1 MTEVFKQ
8 SALKRLKDT
17 YKSTDLVLPA
27 IQRHVMKS
35 PQLDVRPEDHSDLY
49 MHPSDM
55 AKKEWCGRHDY
66 YRMVGT
72 PTNKV
77 TTRNPSF
84 RMENVLAEGH
94 TIHDKYQRW
103 LWEMGVLWGDWKCHD
118 CGHRWGA
125 LSPLVC
131 QFCLSPRI
139 RYAEL
144 PLRRK
149 TILVEGHADAAVH
162 GLGEFSGLVEVKS
175 IGVGTLRFEAPRLWN
190 LYQDGQAFE
199 DIWWKIQRPF
209 TSHLKQ
215 GMLYLWMSWP
225 RYEQIAFLYES
236 KAHQAVKEF
245 IVRYDKKLIAP
256 LLETAREVTSAVQ
269 VGQPPSRPPW
279 AEEPTSRICNSC
291 EYRSTCWGIDD
302 DDQETHDPPATRLR
316 IRRASPAER
325 RRHLRRS
332 T

>member
-1 MTEVFKQ
+1 MSESFKP

-17 YKSTDLVLPA
+17 YRSEDLILPA
-27 IQRHVMKS
+27 LQRHVMKT
-35 PQLDVRPEDHSDLY
+35 PQLDVRPDDHSLAY

-55 AKKEWCGRHDY
+55 ASKDWCGRHDY
-66 YRMVGT
+66 YRIVGT
-72 PTNKV
+72 PTTKV
-77 TTRNPSF
+77 SSRNPSF

-103 LWEMGVLWGDWKCHD
+103 LWEMGVLWGDWACYD

-131 QFCLSPRI
+131 QFCRSPRI
-139 RYAEL
+139 HYAEL
-144 PLRRK
+144 SLRRRN
-149 TILVEGHADAAVH
+149 ILVEGHADAAVH
-162 GLGEFSGLVEVKS
+162 NLGGFNGLVEIKS

-199 DIWWKIQRPF
+199 EIWWKISRPF

-215 GMLYLWMSWP
+215 GQIYLWLSWP
-225 RYEQIAFLYES
+225 IYEQIVFIYES

-245 IVRYDKKLIAP
+245 VVDYNKALIAP
-256 LLETAREVTSAVQ
+256 LLETAREVTLAVRN
-269 VGQPPSRPPW
+269 GHPPARPAW
-279 AEEPTSRICNSC
+279 AEQPDSRICTSC
-291 EYRSTCWGIDD
+291 EYRRTCWGIADD
-302 DDQETHDPPATRLR
+302 TTQAADPTTAVR
-316 IRRASPAER
+316 IRRVPTAQRKR
-325 RRHLRRS
+325 RLQRP